1 MALNPIFENMSP
13 VAKSVGAL
21 ALNPDDEPEYPG
33 GSEENLFV
41 SWGISPSGSFLIS
54 RLRGDGQIP
63 PLPDVIRTPSS
74 GLRPAAS
81 PA

>member
-1 MALNPIFENMSP
+1 
-13 VAKSVGAL
+13 
-21 ALNPDDEPEYPG
+21 
-33 GSEENLFV
+33 
-41 SWGISPSGSFLIS
+41 LIS

-63 PLPDVIRTPSS
+63 LLPDVIRTFSS